1 METNLKFDEDPYYYL
16 IKAEIVE
23 NINLLL
29 KEEIS
34 SLLDSLANNESIS
47 STRLFG
53 LLLGVPD
60 DDVYETIEH
69 IYQESHLG
77 KDTTDKISS
86 LFLSNEE

>member
-1 METNLKFDEDPYYYL
+1 MEANLKFDENLYHRL

-29 KEEIS
+29 EEEIS

-47 STRLFG
+47 SARLFG

-60 DDVYETIEH
+60 DEVYETIEH
-69 IYQESHLG
+69 IYQDSCICG
-77 KDTTDKISS
+77 NTTDKISS
-86 LFLSNEE
+86 LFINNEE

>member
-1 METNLKFDEDPYYYL
+1 METNLKFDEDLYYYL

-69 IYQESHLG
+69 IYQESYLG